1 MNDKL
6 LSLIIPVYN
15 SEKYII
21 KCLNSI
27 IPYMNDNTELI
38 IIDDCSKDDSL
49 KLINNY
55 ITKSKNKNIALLKNK
70 SNIGAGLSRNEGL
83 KIATGKY
90 IGFIDSDDYVDKN
103 YFNIMLKTAEKM
115 NSDIENWKLY
125 YNQYKIHAEWEVLE
139 IEMKVNRV

>member
-115 NSDIENWKLY
+115 NSDIENWNPY
-125 YNQYKIHAEWEVLE
+125 YNQYKIHAVWEVLE
-139 IEMKVNRV
+139 IDMKVNRV

>member
-70 SNIGAGLSRNEGL
+70 SNIGAGLSRNSRYQL
-83 KIATGKY
+83 
-90 IGFIDSDDYVDKN
+90 
-103 YFNIMLKTAEKM
+103 
-115 NSDIENWKLY
+115 
-125 YNQYKIHAEWEVLE
+125 
-139 IEMKVNRV
+139 

>member
-49 KLINNY
+49 KLINNC
-55 ITKSKNKNIALLKNK
+55 ITKSKNKNITLLKNK

-83 KIATGKY
+83 KIAAGKY
-90 IGFIDSDDYVDKN
+90 IGFIDSDDYVDK
-103 YFNIMLKTAEKM
+103 IIL
-115 NSDIENWKLY
+115 ILC
-125 YNQYKIHAEWEVLE
+125 
-139 IEMKVNRV
+139 

>member
-49 KLINNY
+49 KSL
-55 ITKSKNKNIALLKNK
+55 
-70 SNIGAGLSRNEGL
+70 
-83 KIATGKY
+83 
-90 IGFIDSDDYVDKN
+90 
-103 YFNIMLKTAEKM
+103 
-115 NSDIENWKLY
+115 
-125 YNQYKIHAEWEVLE
+125 
-139 IEMKVNRV
+139 

>member
-70 SNIGAGLSRNEGL
+70 SNIGAGLSRNKGL

-103 YFNIMLKTAEKM
+103 YFNIMLKTA
-115 NSDIENWKLY
+115 
-125 YNQYKIHAEWEVLE
+125 
-139 IEMKVNRV
+139 